1 MEPSAGTGDLAIYS
15 DNTGAKLVYLGALT
29 RGQRETTSYS
39 AACYRRAMPRQ
50 RFSTS
55 GYPPG
60 RRGSRPSS
68 SSSAFTP
75 AVLRCSRMAGGSSD
89 RPSPATAA
97 SRLSRLARSGSPK
110 PSSSAG
116 LLRRESDADAIYDPR
131 NRVAYLISNRLTGD
145 LAPAKVLHEIGEH
158 YGLET
163 MLGERGWR
171 ALAAKVR
178 LMAKVDGSRAQ
189 GVWSA
194 IRESYSEFA
203 RLDNAALG
211 QNKRFLHEVL
221 AHLGET
227 QAFRQ
232 NSVWRDLVTLL
243 KRFLVKLGF
252 TAGITEADVGALLEG
267 SLKHAAREAG
277 KGPPQPPRG
286 GVSTKVSTAAA
297 FASAEQT
304 KTPAFKRW
312 FGDWEI
318 ASLGRRM
325 RDVRGS
331 DQAKAAAREFLNKP
345 LTNAETGIVAT
356 VSRESLGK
364 MLSKS
369 SVDASVSP
377 QAHMMAIGNLDELFR
392 VSILRGTRSD
402 RDDDPKLSA
411 LHHFEVPMPFAGDVL
426 RVKIL
431 AKEFGQKDYGTRLYV
446 VQAVEITKPA
456 SIGGSLP
463 QQSLTQVYVP
473 PAGFEARF
481 ARMVDAVKGDGVSK
495 VVDADGRPRVMYH
508 ATDAAGFSQFKRGRR
523 DIGMHFGT
531 QGQARDRFDI
541 KLDADPYGPEL
552 RDVRHATMPVY
563 LNIRNPLRMED
574 LGVWE
579 SWSLLDGLLRA
590 GIKIDINT
598 KKAILDKPGGYVRIM
613 AIRDFIESLG
623 YDGIVYQNRYEATG
637 AQSLREA
644 RDKARD
650 RLEEARRATDGGGS
664 NLSELAALEHA
675 EHAYEEHLK
684 ANAEDSYI
692 AFHPEQIKS
701 AVGNAGTFDPKSD
714 DILRSQPAPVWYSEL
729 ARQIDRAPMKRA
741 LAGAWMQYINALKG
755 VKPDEIAWSG
765 IEDFLKLLQPGKVT
779 KEQVSEFLRGDGV
792 QVEDVMLGETGLDE
806 AGGLYVGS
814 HGEEWAIYREEDD
827 DPVGG
832 TYQTEACAEAALAAM
847 QDSLPTKFAEYQLP
861 GGENYRELLLTLPDK
876 ATRLSDAIAAIN
888 DRMADADEDQYRALW
903 EERQRLH
910 EEWKNAGGAQFR
922 STHFDQPNIL
932 AHVRFNEREFVT
944 YSAEDLAAR
953 DRRAEIDEKI
963 KALDARVKEAQQ
975 ARRRDESAKLDQ
987 IREEVRAE
995 IAAGRMPEGGV
1006 ARAVEDRFAALPKTA
1021 LDASVKEALD
1031 ERRAL
1036 QDSRPPEPKGERKRV
1051 LFIEEIQSDAAQGKR
1066 SGNVNW
1072 QAPFIDK
1079 TEAWVGLALK
1089 RMIRYAAERGFDSI
1103 AWTTGEEQVERYRD
1117 ALRKAVDRIE
1127 WTKTQDGIHLV
1138 GSKDGKQVV
1147 DTTEKENVISDAIG
1161 KSMGEAIINDP
1172 NQSGVIEGDDI
1183 TISDTGMAAFYDRIV
1198 PNVAKDILKKLGG
1211 GAVSSIQ
1218 IPQTGTKGGEPRYL
1232 YVNGR
1237 REENPHYHLKPLK
1250 QPAFDITPALRARA
1264 MQGMP
1269 MFSLR
1274 DALPQGMKV
1283 GTADDIKAM
1292 FNRQGTA
1299 RALFLREVNEDEV
1312 RAAADSGLDLR
1323 GFSHTVDQSAIN
1335 HIHSEHGKAA
1345 TESGRGQLPVRDED
1359 VARIPDI
1366 IDHPDAV
1373 RYGFK
1378 NAYGQDAIGYAK
1390 RMPDG
1395 AVLYF
1400 EEVRRKRRDLA
1411 AASMRRYPATSD
1423 IAQILSNAPLNARDD
1438 GGNQGS
1444 VPTGND
1450 TGNDA
1455 PMASV
1460 PLNLPEYLSQPAA
1473 RRSIRERIADAFNT
1487 QRSFNWWHKSLGT
1500 QYHKAK
1506 IERHFAP
1513 VYELAQR
1520 YLDDTSRF
1528 ANEAADRAPDLL
1540 PKTESVA
1547 DAFSGIA
1554 NTARDAKDAQAI
1566 AGPIFEG
1573 TLRER
1578 VFSDAE
1584 LRDPPLE
1591 LGKPLF
1597 KPLTDRQI
1605 KLYRQYLSTVNHSL
1619 DTLAVSE
1626 MARLAKVS
1634 GLRVAPVDTGLDEAV
1649 SFYRDQYAGELEKVT
1664 LDIEELR
1671 KSQAAERKLLE
1682 EAAEDEASSADA
1694 STWRPRHLPERGS
1707 VDS

>member
-1 MEPSAGTGDLAIYS
+1 M
-15 DNTGAKLVYLGALT
+15 
-29 RGQRETTSYS
+29 
-39 AACYRRAMPRQ
+39 
-50 RFSTS
+50 
-55 GYPPG
+55 
-60 RRGSRPSS
+60 
-68 SSSAFTP
+68 
-75 AVLRCSRMAGGSSD
+75 
-89 RPSPATAA
+89 
-97 SRLSRLARSGSPK
+97 SRLARSGSPK

-203 RLDNAALG
+203 GLDDAALG

-221 AHLGET
+221 AHLGEI

-232 NSVWRDLVTLL
+232 NSVWCDLVTLL

-252 TAGITEADVGALLEG
+252 TAGITEADVGALIEG

-312 FGDWEI
+312 FGDWE
-318 ASLGRRM
+318 AVSAATPVRRVSTLNEARGAAKQFVGRELRNT
-325 RDVRGS
+325 S
-331 DQAKAAAREFLNKP
+331 TEIN
-345 LTNAETGIVAT
+345 AT
-356 VSRESLGK
+356 VSGNTLEK
-364 MLSKS
+364 MTSQSATAKS
-369 SVDASVSP
+369 ASPADHALAVANLDRLFASAQLDNSHQDEKGEPTIRAIHRFVSPMIALDGRVLAVKMTVKETVSDKQPNPLYTVEAIDVEKPALEAPRQSGIERDAVTGTSP
-377 QAHMMAIGNLDELFR
+377 QAG
-392 VSILRGTRSD
+392 
-402 RDDDPKLSA
+402 
-411 LHHFEVPMPFAGDVL
+411 FAKSV
-426 RVKIL
+426 
-431 AKEFGQKDYGTRLYV
+431 ERLL
-446 VQAVEITKPA
+446 E
-456 SIGGSLP
+456 
-463 QQSLTQVYVP
+463 
-473 PAGFEARF
+473 
-481 ARMVDAVKGDGVSK
+481 AVKRGAST
-495 VVDADGRPRVMYH
+495 VVAADGRPRVMYH
-508 ATDAAGFSQFKRGRR
+508 TTTAAGFSQFKRGSR

-579 SWSLLDGLLRA
+579 SWSLLDGLLHA
-590 GIKIDINT
+590 GIKIDNDT
-598 KKAILDKPGGYVRIM
+598 KKSILDKPGGYLRIM

-675 EHAYEEHLK
+675 EQAYEEHLK

-692 AFHPEQIKS
+692 AFHPEQVKS
-701 AVGNAGTFDPKSD
+701 AVGNAGTFDPTSK
-714 DILRSQPAPVWYSEL
+714 DILLSQPAPVWYSEL

-765 IEDFLKLLQPGKVT
+765 IEDFLKLQPGKVT

-832 TYQTEACAEAALAAM
+832 TYQTEASAEAALAAM
-847 QDSLPTKFAEYQLP
+847 QASLPTKFAEYQLP

-975 ARRRDESAKLDQ
+975 ARRRDESAKLEQ

-1089 RMIRYAAERGFDSI
+1089 RMIRYASANGFDSI
-1103 AWTTGEEQVERYRD
+1103 AWTTGEQQVERYRD

-1198 PNVAKDILKKLGG
+1198 PSVAKDILKKLGG

-1250 QPAFDITPALRARA
+1250 QPAFDITPELRARA

-1269 MFSLR
+1269 MFSR
-1274 DALPQGMKV
+1274 
-1283 GTADDIKAM
+1283 
-1292 FNRQGTA
+1292 R
-1299 RALFLREVNEDEV
+1299 LFKPE
-1312 RAAADSGLDLR
+1312 
-1323 GFSHTVDQSAIN
+1323 
-1335 HIHSEHGKAA
+1335 
-1345 TESGRGQLPVRDED
+1345 TESLIQALKVDAAPWRNVPATIEQWRKDFGPSLLVNTPVGEVKLGENQFTKLIAKERHNE
-1359 VARIPDI
+1359 
-1366 IDHPDAV
+1366 
-1373 RYGFK
+1373 
-1378 NAYGQDAIGYAK
+1378 IGLVK
-1390 RMPDG
+1390 PTLEQPQFVINTPDG
-1395 AVLYF
+1395 AKSFVKAFRAPNGQKFFASVSVAVDGLQVVISNHLRQDREIKRWLEDGRLLYT
-1400 EEVRRKRRDLA
+1400 
-1411 AASMRRYPATSD
+1411 AT
-1423 IAQILSNAPLNARDD
+1423 AAPLPESPIRGKPEQPANVD
-1438 GGNQGS
+1438 GLDSSVDQPGS
-1444 VPTGND
+1444 N
-1450 TGNDA
+1450 GNDA

-1460 PLNLPEYLSQPAA
+1460 PLNLPESLRSAPVRQ
-1473 RRSIRERIADAFNT
+1473 SIRDRIADAFNT

-1528 ANEAADRAPDLL
+1528 ANEAADLAPSLL